1 MHLRNGHNNYE
12 SPAETSV
19 QCGQISI
26 FPFLLLLVCAD
37 ANYMHEHSRA
47 LKHAVTFIGVY
58 LTVYDQG

>member
-19 QCGQISI
+19 QCSHIPI
-26 FPFLLLLVCAD
+26 FLFLLLLVCAD

-47 LKHAVTFIGVY
+47 HKNAVTLIRVY
-58 LTVYDQG
+58 LKV